1 MTRTCP
7 RCARNLT
14 PDRAACRD
22 CQHDLEKA
30 LGDCT
35 WLDNELIVTLTRQRS
50 APIESGPRGTTSGL
64 PWNDRASAARR
75 DLHQLLNRWVAYCAA
90 HNVPGAPTREPRYR
104 ITSQAAW
111 LLHCTHG
118 LAQRDAGLEA
128 IDTITAAVG
137 EAADLVFW
145 KRAGRLYLG
154 PCERPILNEHEQV
167 IVEKCPGEVYAEE
180 KAATGACEECEQ
192 EVEVAEQQLRLNDR
206 LDAHLM
212 TPAEIARAA
221 VFLGLQAP
229 RETVRKRVNY
239 WHRHHLIEQ
248 RAESPAGDPMFRYGD
263 VRERL
268 LTEFK
273 KTRDAS

>member
-1 MTRTCP
+1 MTGTCR
-7 RCARNLT
+7 RCDRRLT
-14 PDRAACRD
+14 NDRAACRT
-22 CQHDLEKA
+22 CQHELEKA
-30 LGDCT
+30 LGDCA
-35 WLDNELIVTLTRQRS
+35 WLDDELDIAITGQRS

-75 DLHQLLNRWVAYCAA
+75 SLHQLLNKWVQFCTT
-90 HNVPGAPTREPRYR
+90 HGVPGAPTREPRYR

-118 LAQRDAGLEA
+118 LAQRDEGLEA
-128 IDTITAAVG
+128 IDEITDAV
-137 EAADLVFW
+137 ARARDLVFW

-154 PCERPILNEHEQV
+154 PCERPVLNEHAQV
-167 IVEKCPGEVYAEE
+167 LVERCPGEVYAEE
-180 KAATGACEECEQ
+180 DAATGACDLCEQ
-192 EVEVAEQQLRLNDR
+192 EVEVTEQQTRLNDR

-263 VRERL
+263 VRDRL
-268 LTEFK
+268 LADFK
-273 KTRDAS
+273 KRDAS